1 VILDDVI
8 STTTLQPAT
17 CGSGIASHE
26 PKSLLFLVIRMRAV
40 HL

>member
-1 VILDDVI
+1 VILDDVFW
-8 STTTLQPAT
+8 TTTPLPTT